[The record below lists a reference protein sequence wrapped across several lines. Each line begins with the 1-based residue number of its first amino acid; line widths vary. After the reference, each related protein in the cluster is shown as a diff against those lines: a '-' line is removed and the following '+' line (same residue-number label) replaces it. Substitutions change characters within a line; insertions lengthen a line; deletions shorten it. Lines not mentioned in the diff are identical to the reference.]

1 MKRKMMY
8 TLLVVAMIC
17 MCVGCKKKDQTQQT
31 ETLKQETKTE
41 ETVMETQN
49 ETETEQFE
57 TAGEDSWEDSA
68 DGWD

>member
-1 MKRKMMY
+1 MMY
-8 TLLVVAMIC
+8 TLLVVVMIC
-17 MCVGCKKKDQTQQT
+17 MCVGCKKKDQIQQT

-41 ETVMETQN
+41 ETVIETQN

>member
-8 TLLVVAMIC
+8 TLLVVVMIC

-41 ETVMETQN
+41 ETVIETQN
-49 ETETEQFE
+49 ETEQFE